1 MLCVIGE
8 ALIDLVAESAPDDV
22 GAAVPRYRAHPG
34 GSPFNVAIG
43 LARLGQPT
51 LLQARLSGDAF
62 GRQLYRYAEDNQ
74 VDLSIAVAAAEPSTL
89 AIVGLDEHR
98 NATYD
103 FYLNGTSDWQWTET
117 ELQRAPQDSGWVHF
131 GSLASWTEPAAT
143 VIAGHLSR
151 IRAKAT
157 TVISYDPNIR
167 PLLMG
172 RHSDAMAIV
181 ERSVALAHVV
191 KASAEDLAWLYPGR
205 TIASVQQ
212 AWQQLGPSLVVVTNG
227 GSGASAFT
235 ASGEWLSVPAQPV
248 DVVDTVGAGDAFM
261 AGLINALIR
270 ADIKLIGDDRTQDHA
285 DRVRRVLDEAILVAA
300 LTCARAGADPPSAAE
315 LNAAQAGIQ
324 AELGTRPQTG
334 TR

>member
-8 ALIDLVAESAPDDV
+8 ALIDLVAELAADDAA
-22 GAAVPRYRAHPG
+22 AAVSSYRAHPG

-51 LLQARLSGDAF
+51 LLQARLSRDAF
-62 GRQLYRYAEDNQ
+62 GRQLYRHAAKNE
-74 VDLSIAVAAAEPSTL
+74 VDLSIAVAATEPSTL

-103 FYLNGTSDWQWTET
+103 FYLNGTADWQWTEI

-143 VIAGHLSR
+143 VIASHLSR
-151 IRAKAT
+151 IRGQAT
-157 TVISYDPNIR
+157 SVISYDPNIR

-172 RHSDAMAIV
+172 RHSDAVAIV
-181 ERSVALAHVV
+181 ERSVGLAHVV

-227 GSGASAFT
+227 SSGASAFT

-248 DVVDTVGAGDAFM
+248 KVVDTVGAGDAFM

-270 ADIKLIGDDRTQDHA
+270 ADIRLIGDDRTQARGDA
-285 DRVRRVLDEAILVAA
+285 VRRVLDEAILVAA

-315 LNAAQAGIQ
+315 LSAAQAGIQ
-324 AELGTRPQTG
+324 AGLGVQPQAGTR
-334 TR
+334 